1 MVIYSTYDSAC
12 PTRAALDL
20 IADKWTILV
29 LGLLE
34 KGPQRFSSLQRSIK
48 GISQK
53 MLVQNLRGLER
64 NGLVLRTVYPEV
76 PPHVEYELTKLG
88 QTLTEPIAAV
98 RVWSE
103 KHIEKVITAQKYYD
117 KKSSPI

>member
-34 KGPQRFSSLQRSIK
+34 KGPQRFSSLQRGIK

-53 MLVQNLRGLER
+53 MLIQDR
-64 NGLVLRTVYPEV
+64 
-76 PPHVEYELTKLG
+76 
-88 QTLTEPIAAV
+88 
-98 RVWSE
+98 
-103 KHIEKVITAQKYYD
+103 
-117 KKSSPI
+117 KSVV